1 MPTPPSYRL
10 CLMHTMDPR
19 GGKVG
24 GIETHVR
31 QIVARY
37 PTDFELVF
45 VGVDEIGDC
54 RLGEPRRLTVA
65 GRSLIFVPVARVGAA
80 EVNRAARRL
89 ANSVTLRFVLGA
101 LRHAGAIRRAL
112 AGGRASAD
120 LHRYEYAPVAR
131 WLGLPAVQMVHGEGR
146 RDQAMDSLLKRHWFI
161 GRFSRW
167 QALRSAAR
175 VLCVNAEIM
184 ATLAARPQ
192 LRRKAELLTVSVDTA
207 LFRPRPFP
215 PGDVFKIV
223 FAGRLDAFKDPPLMF
238 ATLARLRALL
248 GGKLEFHY
256 VGASDPHRFEA
267 FARIA
272 DMTVLHGS
280 QPATGVQR
288 ALAVSHAGIFTSE
301 FEGMPCFL
309 LEGLASGRPFG
320 AIALPQFDGLIEP
333 GVSGVVVP
341 RAPTGAATADRLA
354 TAFAGLWADI
364 RAGRLDPDA
373 IAQKARPYAVDV
385 QLDRVF
391 ATHRALQDARGGG
404 RSLPEASLATASIK
418 AS

>member
-1 MPTPPSYRL
+1 
-10 CLMHTMDPR
+10 
-19 GGKVG
+19 VG

-248 GGKLEFHY
+248 GGRLEFHY

-288 ALAVSHAGIFTSE
+288 ALAVSHAGIFTS
-301 FEGMPCFL
+301 
-309 LEGLASGRPFG
+309 
-320 AIALPQFDGLIEP
+320 QFDGLIEP

-373 IAQKARPYAVDV
+373 IAQKAQPYAADV

-404 RSLPEASLATASIK
+404 RSVPEASLATASIK